1 MTLETYLTKLR
12 KKHAKLS
19 GLVDTEQKRVA
30 PDSIMLNDL
39 KKQKLL
45 VKQEISRALDRE

>member
-12 KKHAKLS
+12 EKHAKLS

-45 VKQEISRALDRE
+45 VKQEIFRALDRE